1 MRKRIGECVYCG
13 RTRNLTDDHVPP
25 QGLCGKPRPED
36 LIAVPSC
43 PGCNGGASKDDEYF
57 KTVMILKE
65 RAGSHPEA
73 VAVRD
78 SVFRALAMP
87 RKARFLKRVLSGM
100 GLVALRTPAG
110 LHLGHA
116 PGFNVDLARLDR
128 VVARVTRGLY
138 WHHHNHVRLPSD
150 HEVGVWSEE
159 GLRGL
164 NLVDAAHLRQTL
176 VDPIMNNPA
185 RTIGRGALSYRFAS
199 GDREHVTGWLLE
211 FYGDVGFIAFT
222 VPSAIAVGS
231 KPTAELP
238 PP

>member
-1 MRKRIGECVYCG
+1 M
-13 RTRNLTDDHVPP
+13 L
-25 QGLCGKPRPED
+25 
-36 LIAVPSC
+36 
-43 PGCNGGASKDDEYF
+43 
-57 KTVMILKE
+57 ILKE

-87 RKARFLKRVLSGM
+87 RKARFLKRFFSSM

-110 LHLGHA
+110 LHLGYA

-138 WHHHNHVRLPSD
+138 WHHHDRVRLPD
-150 HEVGVWSEE
+150 NHEVVVWSED
-159 GLRGL
+159 GLRGIGL
-164 NLVDAAHLRQTL
+164 AEAGELRRTL
-176 VDPIMNNPA
+176 VEPIMNNPA

-211 FYGDVGFIAFT
+211 FYGDVRFVAFT
-222 VPSAIAVGS
+222 VPNTLARGA
-231 KPTAELP
+231 
-238 PP
+238 